1 MSDRKIAPVEIDGK
15 TIWIEVEEIEVSSV
29 ESVELSEGG
38 REHPSDLRP
47 TATPTGAF
55 DELKDKAASVGDTL
69 EAIVGTIGRGIDKM
83 SPHEWSVEVTI
94 GFAGEK
100 NIPFLAKG
108 SVNGGVKV
116 NAKWKKN
123 TEER

>member
-29 ESVELSEGG
+29 ESSAGG

-55 DELKDKAASVGDTL
+55 DELKKAASVGDTL
-69 EAIVGTIGRGIDKM
+69 EAIVGTIRRGIDKM

>member
-1 MSDRKIAPVEIDGK
+1 MSGRKIAPVEIDGK

-29 ESVELSEGG
+29 ESSAGG

-83 SPHEWSVEVTI
+83 SPYEWSVEITI
-94 GFAGEK
+94 GFAGEN

-116 NAKWKKN
+116 KAIWKKDTEN
-123 TEER
+123 T

>member
-29 ESVELSEGG
+29 ESSEGG
-38 REHPSDLRP
+38 REHPSDLRL
-47 TATPTGAF
+47 TATPTGPF

-69 EAIVGTIGRGIDKM
+69 EAIVGTIGRGIDKI
-83 SPHEWSVEVTI
+83 SPHEWSVEITI